1 MLEEPVGLSVPTG
14 VSDILGRPP
23 RVTRGQE
30 GSGHNFTVGAR
41 KTWTE
46 SLVGGSR
53 VVPLASRFSE
63 TVILLYFILHS
74 NTCGGCAIGARA
86 CVLVR
91 LWETSA
97 CPLGVPLVGDGCLSS
112 TTQVSDG
119 VRTCFSFSE
128 RTNQRKRERFTNE
141 DSTLHGERRIRGSVC
156 SVERKFVFLMS
167 L

>member
-1 MLEEPVGLSVPTG
+1 MHVGRARGSVCSHG
-14 VSDILGRPP
+14 GIGYLGAAAARNK
-23 RVTRGQE
+23 
-30 GSGHNFTVGAR
+30 GSGGHNFTVGAR

-97 CPLGVPLVGDGCLSS
+97 CPLGVPLVGDSLGSAASPPQLKCPTVCERASHFLSGRTKGS
-112 TTQVSDG
+112 GKDLRMKIQRFMVSG
-119 VRTCFSFSE
+119 AFVEVCALWS
-128 RTNQRKRERFTNE
+128 
-141 DSTLHGERRIRGSVC
+141 GSLY
-156 SVERKFVFLMS
+156 F
-167 L
+167 